1 MTLQELKEK
10 LTNYWND
17 KTTLQSII
25 AVLVVLIVVMLVE
38 FYYTYTTD
46 WVYVVLFFLIGFIAC
61 LALTVRQYQNV
72 QKTTV
77 TT

>member
-1 MTLQELKEK
+1 MTLQELKVQ

-17 KTTLQSII
+17 KTTLQII
-25 AVLVVLIVVMLVE
+25 IVVLVVLIVVMLVY

-46 WVYVVLFFLIGFIAC
+46 WVYVVLFFLLGFIAC
-61 LALTVRQYQNV
+61 LALTIRQYQNI

-77 TT
+77 TP